1 MTKAPVTRND
11 VAEYAGVST
20 AVVSYV
26 VNEGPRRV
34 SPETRERVLEAIRV
48 LGYRPNATAR
58 ALRMGTT
65 RTFGLITP
73 DSGNPLFAELAK
85 AIDKEAAARGY
96 VVLQTSADGDPDT
109 EHAKIAELLTRQVSG
124 LLLVAPTKDPDLDD
138 VDVPVVAINRTLPT
152 ASSVRSQYRE
162 GARQGVEH
170 LIGHGHRTIG
180 LVIGGT
186 RRGGG
191 SRSGDT
197 SRSGGGG
204 ESGGGESG
212 GRRTPERA
220 LGWRDALEHAGL
232 EAGPI
237 VRTTFSRRGGY
248 DAGRELLDATP
259 RPTAIFASSDLQAVG
274 VLRAI
279 HEAGLNVPDDIAVL
293 AFDGTAET
301 EYSWPPL
308 SVVRQPLEQLAHQAV
323 TRLID
328 GPDAIEAVTCPTEL
342 ILRRSCGC

>member
-34 SPETRERVLEAIRV
+34 SPQTRDRVLEAIRV

-73 DSGNPLFAELAK
+73 DGGNPLFAELAK
-85 AIDKEAAARGY
+85 AIDKEASARGY

-124 LLLVAPTKDPDLDD
+124 LVLVAPTEDPDLSD
-138 VDVPVVAINRTLPT
+138 VDVPIVAINRELPA

-180 LVIGGT
+180 LVIGH
-186 RRGGG
+186 
-191 SRSGDT
+191 SRDL
-197 SRSGGGG
+197 RP
-204 ESGGGESG
+204 
-212 GRRTPERA
+212 PERE
-220 LGWRDALEHAGL
+220 LGWRDALAQAGL
-232 EAGPI
+232 EVGPI
-237 VRTTFSRRGGY
+237 ARTTFNRRGGY
-248 DAGRELLDATP
+248 DAGRELLAP
-259 RPTAIFASSDLQAVG
+259 PQRPTAIFASSDLQAVG

-279 HEAGLNVPDDIAVL
+279 HESGLTVPDDIAVL
-293 AFDGTAET
+293 AFDGTAES
-301 EYSWPPL
+301 EYTWPPL

-328 GPDAIEAVTCPTEL
+328 GPYTVEAVTCPTSL
-342 ILRRSCGC
+342 ILRTSCGC

>member
-73 DSGNPLFAELAK
+73 DGGNPLFAELAK

-109 EHAKIAELLTRQVSG
+109 EHAKIAELLIRQVSG
-124 LLLVAPTKDPDLDD
+124 LVLVGPTEDPDLTD
-138 VDVPVVAINRTLPT
+138 VDVPLVAINRAVSAAT
-152 ASSVRSQYRE
+152 SVRSQYRE
-162 GARQGVEH
+162 GSHEGVEH
-170 LIGHGHRTIG
+170 LIGHGHRTVG
-180 LVIGGT
+180 LVIGRT
-186 RRGGG
+186 R
-191 SRSGDT
+191 D
-197 SRSGGGG
+197 
-204 ESGGGESG
+204 
-212 GRRTPERA
+212 GRPPDRE
-220 LGWRDALEHAGL
+220 LGWRDALEQAGL
-232 EAGPI
+232 EPGPI
-237 VRTTFSRRGGY
+237 ARTTFSRRGGY

-279 HEAGLNVPDDIAVL
+279 HEAGLNIPDDIAVL

-308 SVVRQPLEQLAHQAV
+308 SVVRQPLEQLAREAV
-323 TRLID
+323 TRLIE
-328 GPDAIEAVTCPTEL
+328 GTGAVEAVTCPTEL
-342 ILRRSCGC
+342 ILRKSCGC

>member
-73 DSGNPLFAELAK
+73 DGGNPLFAELAK

-124 LLLVAPTKDPDLDD
+124 LVLVAPTEDPDLAD
-138 VDVPVVAINRTLPT
+138 VDVPVVAINRAVPAAT
-152 ASSVRSQYRE
+152 SVRSQYRE
-162 GARQGVEH
+162 GARQGVDH
-170 LIGHGHRTIG
+170 LIGHGHRVVG
-180 LVIGGT
+180 LVIGGS

-191 SRSGDT
+191 
-197 SRSGGGG
+197 G
-204 ESGGGESG
+204 EKSG
-212 GRRTPERA
+212 GRGASERE
-220 LGWRDALEHAGL
+220 LGWRDALRKAGL
-232 EAGPI
+232 EPGP
-237 VRTTFSRRGGY
+237 VARTTFSRRGGY

-328 GPDAIEAVTCPTEL
+328 GSDAIEAVTCPTEL

>member
-65 RTFGLITP
+65 RTVGLITP
-73 DSGNPLFAELAK
+73 DGGNPLFAELAK
-85 AIDKEAAARGY
+85 AIDKAASARGY

-109 EHAKIAELLTRQVSG
+109 EHAKIAELLTRRVSG
-124 LLLVAPTKDPDLDD
+124 IVLVAPTEDPDLSD
-138 VDVPVVAINRTLPT
+138 VDIPVVAINRVLEK

-162 GARQGVEH
+162 GARHGVEH

-180 LVIGGT
+180 LVIGGD
-186 RRGGG
+186 
-191 SRSGDT
+191 SR
-197 SRSGGGG
+197 
-204 ESGGGESG
+204 
-212 GRRTPERA
+212 PERE

-237 VRTTFSRRGGY
+237 ARTSFSRRGGY
-248 DAGRELLDATP
+248 DAGQELLAATP

-308 SVVRQPLEQLAHQAV
+308 SVVRQPLEEIAQVAV

-328 GPDAIEAVTCPTEL
+328 GSDAVEAVTCPTEL